1 MEAVFNI
8 TRNSV
13 VATKLRIAHNFLE
26 RLRGLIGASQLARG
40 EGFLIPHCQG
50 VHMLGMK
57 YAIDV
62 IYLDKNGK
70 VVAVSEHLQPNSI
83 GPVYFQS
90 RSVIE
95 LPTGAVAV
103 SGTKVGDEIYLD
115 EKETVGLPEAFHDS
129 VQSDA

>member
-1 MEAVFNI
+1 
-8 TRNSV
+8 
-13 VATKLRIAHNFLE
+13 
-26 RLRGLIGASQLARG
+26 
-40 EGFLIPHCQG
+40 
-50 VHMLGMK
+50 MLGMK

-62 IYLDKNGK
+62 IYLNKNGK
-70 VVAVSEHLQPNSI
+70 VVAISEHLPPNSL

-90 RSVIE
+90 QSVIE